1 MNIIN
6 LSLYIIIIIYFY
18 CSYIVIYIYFFYI
31 IMRKSAVIFIF
42 AGFILFLN
50 LQFRENFITLK
61 LLILLL
67 KLFKSIDF

>member
-42 AGFILFLN
+42 AGFIF
-50 LQFRENFITLK
+50 FKIFTIKGK
-61 LLILLL
+61 LYNA
-67 KLFKSIDF
+67 